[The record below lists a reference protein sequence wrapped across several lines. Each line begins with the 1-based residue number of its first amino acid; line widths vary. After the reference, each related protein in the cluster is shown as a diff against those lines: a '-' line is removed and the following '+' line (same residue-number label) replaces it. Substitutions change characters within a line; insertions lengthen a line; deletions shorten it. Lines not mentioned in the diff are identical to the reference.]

1 MTDFAKYAFNKSH
14 AAAYAVVAFQT
25 AWLKY
30 YYPVEFMAALMTSV
44 IDNPGKVAEY
54 IMTCRSMGIRILPPD
69 VNEGEGGF
77 SVTYEEAGGPGSI
90 RYGLNAIRSVGRPV
104 IEALIA
110 RRQEGGPYTDLRN
123 LAERLGS
130 DLNKRAVENF
140 IKAGALD
147 SLGGNRRQK
156 MLAYAGIFDSVQKE
170 KKNQIT
176 GQMSI
181 FDLLSGEDREA
192 GAVTLPNVPE
202 YEKGQLLA
210 YEKEVLGIYVS
221 GHPLEQYEEVWRR
234 NISALSTDFA
244 INDETGQADRLTDGS
259 IQIIGGILEDIT
271 TKYTKTSR
279 TMAFLTIEDLTGSV
293 EVLVFPN
300 DYEKSRELL
309 NLDERLFI
317 RGRVSQED
325 DKPSKLIAEKIWRF
339 EEVPAELWI
348 RFDTMDQYCAS
359 EKELME
365 LLLESQRIP
374 EIRKTVPASR
384 IAVFVQNP
392 RCVKNLTF
400 TSQIYLPESLTG
412 SLRSRFGEENVIQK
426 SGKLMTGTLPYR
438 NKA

>member
-1 MTDFAKYAFNKSH
+1 
-14 AAAYAVVAFQT
+14 
-25 AWLKY
+25 
-30 YYPVEFMAALMTSV
+30 
-44 IDNPGKVAEY
+44 
-54 IMTCRSMGIRILPPD
+54 
-69 VNEGEGGF
+69 
-77 SVTYEEAGGPGSI
+77 
-90 RYGLNAIRSVGRPV
+90 
-104 IEALIA
+104 
-110 RRQEGGPYTDLRN
+110 
-123 LAERLGS
+123 
-130 DLNKRAVENF
+130 
-140 IKAGALD
+140 
-147 SLGGNRRQK
+147 
-156 MLAYAGIFDSVQKE
+156 
-170 KKNQIT
+170 
-176 GQMSI
+176 MSI

-374 EIRKTVPASR
+374 EIRLIRTELQHRLLIADDGIRSLGYR
-384 IAVFVQNP
+384 ITL
-392 RCVKNLTF
+392 RCKF
-400 TSQIYLPESLTG
+400 TKCL
-412 SLRSRFGEENVIQK
+412 
-426 SGKLMTGTLPYR
+426 
-438 NKA
+438 